1 MRFLKK
7 LNRLHFEW
15 FGCLIISSFI
25 ILWSFNAPWLNSLNS
40 WWYDKILLS
49 KNIENNNDIVIITI
63 DDKSINQ
70 LGAWPWP
77 RNIHAE
83 LLNKLL
89 KSKPKNIGINILFSE
104 PSNNVLHD
112 AELASA
118 LKALQSA
125 NIPVFLPISSSGE
138 LDTSSAHNNL
148 QLNHPLP
155 LFEESVKGLGHTF
168 LHLDDDGKLRKVYLW
183 EGNTTSNKWPSL
195 ALQMSQSGNLK
206 NTDTQLEINNRIEA
220 YQNYFNFK
228 LLKDYPQWSVP

>member
-89 KSKPKNIGINILFSE
+89 KK
-104 PSNNVLHD
+104 
-112 AELASA
+112 
-118 LKALQSA
+118 
-125 NIPVFLPISSSGE
+125 
-138 LDTSSAHNNL
+138 
-148 QLNHPLP
+148 
-155 LFEESVKGLGHTF
+155 
-168 LHLDDDGKLRKVYLW
+168 
-183 EGNTTSNKWPSL
+183 KW
-195 ALQMSQSGNLK
+195 
-206 NTDTQLEINNRIEA
+206 
-220 YQNYFNFK
+220 
-228 LLKDYPQWSVP
+228 